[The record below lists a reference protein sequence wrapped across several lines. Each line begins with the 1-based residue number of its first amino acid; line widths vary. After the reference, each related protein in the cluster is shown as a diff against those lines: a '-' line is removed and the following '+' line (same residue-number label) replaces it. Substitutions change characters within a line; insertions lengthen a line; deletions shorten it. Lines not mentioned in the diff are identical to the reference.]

1 MKGRHI
7 ALAVFAASA
16 IGLVEG
22 TYTPR
27 PTVPYDPVLPAC
39 TVAHYDSL
47 DLAVRDA
54 IDRLTGYPEHDF
66 PRDVIVFDTRSGR
79 IGWIARTELSPHCQ
93 AIAVSMPEDAILLQ
107 D

>member
-1 MKGRHI
+1 MRVRHI

-54 IDRLTGYPEHDF
+54 ITRLAGYPEHDF

-79 IGWIARTELSPHCQ
+79 IAWAARTELSPHCQ
-93 AIAVSMPEDAILLQ
+93 GEAARMHEDDVLLQ